1 MDLLKSILPEAKG
14 ILPYHMLIVG
24 PFSSF
29 NGPTLN

>member
-24 PFSSF
+24 PFSFF
-29 NGPTLN
+29 NRLALN